1 MKKQTVI
8 AIDQYRFFKNQ
19 INVTNNNKEDY
30 VKTEDD
36 FKTKDSV
43 KTEDGEIIHNA
54 HHR

>member
-1 MKKQTVI
+1 M
-8 AIDQYRFFKNQ
+8 
-19 INVTNNNKEDY
+19 NVTNNNKEDY

-43 KTEDGEIIHNA
+43 KTEDGEIIHNV